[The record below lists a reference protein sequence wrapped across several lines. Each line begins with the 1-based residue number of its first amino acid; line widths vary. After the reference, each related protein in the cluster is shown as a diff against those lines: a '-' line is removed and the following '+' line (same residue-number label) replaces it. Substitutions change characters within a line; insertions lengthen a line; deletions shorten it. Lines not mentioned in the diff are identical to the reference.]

1 MRLLTSFPLLFVPVL
16 IYNLIA
22 FGGSVFGSEGASAAE
37 RFATPL
43 LGAGA
48 DGVAN
53 GITFPTGGVW
63 VITSGDLL
71 LTLGLI
77 LLFIEILKATSTGRS
92 SIANHALSMII
103 FVVCLVEFLLFA
115 PFATSVFFLLTM
127 MAVLDVLAG
136 FTVTIVTARRDIA
149 VDEGYGA

>member
-22 FGGSVFGSEGASAAE
+22 FGGSVFGQEGVNAAA
-37 RFATPL
+37 RYSTPL
-43 LGAGA
+43 LGVDETGA
-48 DGVAN
+48 AK
-53 GITFPTGGVW
+53 GIVFPTGGEW
-63 VITSGDLL
+63 IITSGDLL
-71 LTLGLI
+71 LTLGLV
-77 LLFIEILKATSTGRS
+77 LLFIEIVKATSTGRS
-92 SIANHALSMII
+92 SIANHAMSMII

-127 MAVLDVLAG
+127 MTVLDVLAG
-136 FTVTIVTARRDIA
+136 FTVTIITARRDIA